1 MSLALAGG
9 FFTTEP
15 PRRTEQDWAQ
25 IAVFVENQS
34 ISVFNYLYAF
44 VEGAYSKLSFFP
56 QNFKT
61 AGKFLQ
67 PF

>member
-15 PRRTEQDWAQ
+15 PGRTEQDWGQ
-25 IAVFVENQS
+25 IVFTENQS
-34 ISVFNYLYAF
+34 ISVFNYLYVF
-44 VEGAYSKLSFFP
+44 VEGAYSKLSLCP

-61 AGKFLQ
+61 VGKFLQ